1 LGIALAA
8 FWSRRA
14 SAATFFRHMPAP
26 TTTAPRGASYTPP
39 VTGHRAAVIAS
50 FLGWTLDAFDFFL
63 VTYALTAI
71 AKEFG
76 RPDKAI
82 ALSLTITLA
91 FRPVGAFI
99 FGLMADRYGRK
110 IPLMIDLVFY
120 SIVEVATG
128 LVHSY
133 AAFLVLRALF
143 GIGMGGEWGVG
154 ASLAME
160 KAPAHRRGVLSGVL
174 QEGYAVGN
182 LLAALCFFFVF
193 PRWGWR
199 PMFFIGGIPALLALY
214 VRSFVKES
222 EVWERTRH
230 RDWGAYGRGLAS
242 HLPLFLYLFVLM
254 MMMNFVSHGTQDM
267 YPTFLK
273 RDWNFPPQRIAMI
286 TAIANTGAITGG
298 ILFGFYSDR
307 VGRRRAIVSALVLA
321 VVVIPLWAFSKTV
334 PLLVV
339 GGFTMQFMVQGAW
352 GVIPAHINELA
363 PDSVRGFL
371 PGFAYQ
377 CGVAVAGTVAYIEAV
392 FADHMTYATAM
403 AFTAATVFILGAVV
417 AWAGREKRGIAFGEV
432 APVAME

>member
-1 LGIALAA
+1 MATGI
-8 FWSRRA
+8 S
-14 SAATFFRHMPAP
+14 TQQPP
-26 TTTAPRGASYTPP
+26 SYTHT
-39 VTGHRAAVIAS
+39 VDGHRAAVVAS

-63 VTYALTAI
+63 VTYTLTAI

-82 ALSLTITLA
+82 ALSLTITLM

-99 FGLMADRYGRK
+99 FGLMADRFGRR

-120 SIVEVATG
+120 SVVEVATG

-133 AAFLVLRALF
+133 TAFLVLRALF

-160 KAPAHRRGVLSGVL
+160 KAPANRRGIFSGLL
-174 QEGYAVGN
+174 QEGYACGN
-182 LLAALCFFFVF
+182 LLAAICYFFVF

-214 VRSFVKES
+214 VRMNVTES

-230 RDWGAYGRGLAS
+230 THKDWSAYARGVLS
-242 HLPLFLYLFVLM
+242 HWKLFLYLFVFM
-254 MMMNFVSHGTQDM
+254 AMMNFISHGTQDM

-273 RDWNFPPQRIAMI
+273 RDWSFTPQRVAIVTM
-286 TAIANTGAITGG
+286 IANVGAITGG
-298 ILFGFYSDR
+298 IVFGHFSDR
-307 VGRRRAIVSALVLA
+307 IGRRKAIIIALSLAIVA
-321 VVVIPLWAFSKTV
+321 IPLWAYAPTL
-334 PLLVV
+334 PLLVL

-403 AFTAATVFILGAVV
+403 ALTAITVFTLGAVA
-417 AWAGREKRGIAFGEV
+417 AWAGRERHGVVFGEV
-432 APVAME
+432 T